1 VALRHPSQHVGLHR
15 FFQGATWLWAGI
27 FALSTIG
34 MSVLMAVETTKVFLL
49 LTTAVTIGGTV
60 AGIALSAFWF
70 VHVLRRFGL
79 KVQFAAS

>member
-1 VALRHPSQHVGLHR
+1 LRHPSHHAGLHK

-34 MSVLMAVETTKVFLL
+34 MSVLMVLETTKVFLL

>member
-1 VALRHPSQHVGLHR
+1 
-15 FFQGATWLWAGI
+15 
-27 FALSTIG
+27 
-34 MSVLMAVETTKVFLL
+34 VFLL